1 MKIIAAG
8 CEAEALK
15 QNWAVSIAIVDDG
28 GHLLWLQR
36 LDGAHLSSIQIAT
49 GKAHTSAVG
58 RRTTKMYEEVV
69 AGGRNA
75 FLSVPGGLTLIE
87 GGEHIMVDGEC
98 VGAVGVSGVKSAE
111 DAQVARAGI
120 NAFLES
126 MKPIIFLPSIKR
138 IFSLPTEILTGEND
152 ARWIVRHLPG

>member
-1 MKIIAAG
+1 MKSKKCLTLTDVKIIAAG
-8 CEAEALK
+8 CEVEALR

-28 GHLLWLQR
+28 GHLMWLQR
-36 LDGAHLSSIQIAT
+36 LDGAPLTSMQIAT

-58 RRTTKMYEEVV
+58 RRPSRFYEDVV

-75 FLSVPGGLTLIE
+75 FMTAPGGLTMLE
-87 GGEHIMVDGEC
+87 GGEPILVEGES

-120 NAFLES
+120 AALLDS
-126 MKPIIFLPSIKR
+126 LKR
-138 IFSLPTEILTGEND
+138 
-152 ARWIVRHLPG
+152 